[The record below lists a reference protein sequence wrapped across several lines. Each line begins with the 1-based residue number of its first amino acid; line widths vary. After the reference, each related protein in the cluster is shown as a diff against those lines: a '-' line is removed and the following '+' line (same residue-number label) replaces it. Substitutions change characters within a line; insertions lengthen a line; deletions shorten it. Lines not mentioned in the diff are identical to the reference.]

1 MLLNRLKVNCLDS
14 DIRIKELSPLIKS
27 DQLRVPLKFG
37 GVVVTDSA
45 SLIIRATVENKRG
58 FVSEGLGAMP
68 LIDKWAFPDPTDS
81 HEKKLEAM
89 IQIGER
95 TCKMLEMNYRE
106 KFAHPIDIMLGSK
119 GAILQLVREIDGDV
133 GLRIPMPVLGTLV
146 STSPI
151 DAALHDAFGRVNNI
165 CSYDGYGQKYMEHD
179 LSFYLGSEFRGR
191 YISDYLQSHYSERLP
206 IFHLVG
212 ALDKL
217 TRDEVDANDPR
228 DGLPVS
234 LEEWIERDGVYCLK
248 VKLSG
253 IDIDWDVK
261 RTKAIADL
269 ASEVLKGKGHDKFYL
284 SADSNEMNPSPDATL
299 KYLKGLKRISPL
311 AFDNLLY
318 IEQPT
323 ERELTRHMFSMKDV
337 AGLKPVLADEGVT
350 DFESFDLALKLS
362 WSGVAVK
369 ACKWHSSSLLYISSM
384 EHRGIPYSIQD
395 LTCPGLALIHSASL
409 AARSKPLKG
418 FEYNAR
424 QYLPFA
430 YKEIQ
435 ERHQSL
441 FTVKDGEVIT
451 ESLHPLGL
459 GFAIE
464 GLKL

>member
-1 MLLNRLKVNCLDS
+1 LDS
-14 DIRIKELSPLIKS
+14 DIRIKELVPLIRT

-45 SLIIRATVENKRG
+45 SLVIRATVENKRG
-58 FVSEGLGAMP
+58 AVAEGLGAMP

-81 HEKKLEAM
+81 HEVKLDAM
-89 IQIGER
+89 VQIGER
-95 TCKMLEMNYRE
+95 TCKMLGARYRD

-119 GAILQLVREIDGDV
+119 DDILKLAREVDGDV
-133 GLRIPMPVLGTLV
+133 GLKVPMPVLGTLV

-165 CSYDGYGQKYMEHD
+165 CSYDGYGKEHMGHD
-179 LSFYLGSEFRGR
+179 LSFYLGDEFRGR
-191 YISDYLQSHYSERLP
+191 YISDYLRPRYAERLP
-206 IFHLVG
+206 IFHLAG

-217 TRDEVDANDPR
+217 TRDEVDASDPR

-253 IDIDWDVK
+253 IDVDWDVK

-269 ASEVLKGKGHDKFYL
+269 AQEILKRKGREKFYL
-284 SADSNEMNPSPDATL
+284 SADSNEMNPNPDATL
-299 KYLKGLKRISPL
+299 EYLRGLKRNSPL
-311 AFDNLLY
+311 AFENLLY

-323 ERELTRHMFSMKDV
+323 ERELTRHMFSMGEA

-350 DFESFDLALKLS
+350 DLESFSMALKLG

-369 ACKWHSSSLLYISSM
+369 ACKWHSSSLLYISKM
-384 EHRGIPYSIQD
+384 EHLGIPYSIQD

-409 AARSKPLKG
+409 AARSGPIKG

-430 YKEIQ
+430 YMDVQ
-435 ERHQSL
+435 NRHRSL
-441 FTVKDGEVIT
+441 FTVKEGEIQT
-451 ESLHPLGL
+451 ASLHPLGL
-459 GFAIE
+459 GFSIE